1 MNNYFYTR
9 LFATR
14 KTDSGNLPLIL
25 GIALV
30 LIGLFIL
37 VFPEILVL
45 LIAGSFIWLG
55 VTLILWTV
63 RLKRNVQQQQDN
75 IHININN

>member
-9 LFATR
+9 LFPTR
-14 KTDSGNLPLIL
+14 NTDSGNVPLIL
-25 GIALV
+25 GIALI

-37 VFPEILVL
+37 VFPEILIL
-45 LIAGSFIWLG
+45 LIGGSFIWLG

-63 RLKRNVQQQQDN
+63 RIKRNAQQQQDS